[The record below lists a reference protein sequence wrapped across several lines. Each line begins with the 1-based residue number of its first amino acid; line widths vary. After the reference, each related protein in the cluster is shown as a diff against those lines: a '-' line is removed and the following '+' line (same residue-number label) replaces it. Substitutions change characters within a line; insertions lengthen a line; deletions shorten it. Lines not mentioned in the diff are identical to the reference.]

1 MDKFVITIARGYG
14 SGGRTLGKHLAE
26 KLGINYYDREILN
39 LTADATGI
47 NKQLFEH
54 VDEQLKGT
62 SLYKVASNV
71 YRGEVIKPDS
81 EETISNDSLFAYQAK
96 VIRELAK
103 YESFVVIGRCADYIL
118 KDYKNVLKLFVH
130 APVETCVN
138 RMGDFS
144 SLSREELKQ
153 LIYRTDKRRSDYY
166 YYYTGRMWNDARNY
180 DLCIN
185 SEELNLEK
193 CLKLVESYLEIKFSK
208 K

>member
-14 SGGRTLGKHLAE
+14 SGGRILGKHLAE
-26 KLGINYYDREILN
+26 KFGINYYDREILN

-54 VDEQLKGT
+54 ADEQLKGT

-71 YRGEVIKPDS
+71 YRGEIIKPDS
-81 EETISNDSLFAYQAK
+81 EESISNDSLFAYQAK

-130 APVETCVN
+130 APVETCVK
-138 RMGDFS
+138 RMEDFS

-153 LIYRTDKRRSDYY
+153 HIYRTDKRRSDYY
-166 YYYTGRMWNDARNY
+166 YYHTGRMWNDARNY

-185 SEELNLEK
+185 SEELTLEK